1 MIWRNFKVSFF
12 IAKYDSFFKNN
23 SYNRW
28 LNKRKDYVMNYYEKI
43 KNELINNEVYKKVKD
58 YSKNRSDL
66 NTYYKVGK
74 LLNDAG
80 KSYGEGIIKKYS
92 MRLETDLGKKYNE
105 RTLRRFRQFY
115 NLFNKQKWSTVST
128 KLLWSNY
135 VELFKMDDINKIN
148 YYIKITEEQNLSVRK
163 LRDRIKSREYER
175 LDDNTKE
182 KLINKEKVN
191 AGDLIKDPIFIKN
204 KFDTGK
210 ISEKMLMS
218 FILEDIPS
226 FLKQLGEGF
235 TFIENEY
242 PIKIGNRYNY
252 IDMLLYNIY
261 DNCYVVIELKINEIK
276 KEHIGQ
282 VETYMNVIDKNLR
295 TINQSPTIGII
306 VCKKKN
312 GYLFKYVTNKK
323 IYEREYELV

>member
-1 MIWRNFKVSFF
+1 
-12 IAKYDSFFKNN
+12 
-23 SYNRW
+23 
-28 LNKRKDYVMNYYEKI
+28 MNYYEKI
-43 KNELINNEVYKKVKD
+43 KNELINNDVYKKVKD

-92 MRLETDLGKKYNE
+92 DKLTKEFGRKYNY
-105 RTLRRFRQFY
+105 R
-115 NLFNKQKWSTVST
+115 NLFIMRKFYIIFKDENVNALRSQLSWTHYRE
-128 KLLWSNY
+128 LLTLNN
-135 VELFKMDDINKIN
+135 INEIK
-148 YYIKITEEQNLSVRK
+148 YYIKMAETQNLSYRK
-163 LRDRIKSREYER
+163 LRERIKSREYER
-175 LDDNTKE
+175 LEDNTKE
-182 KLINKEKVN
+182 KLINKEEIN
-191 AGDLIKDPIFIKN
+191 AGDLIKDPILIKN
-204 KFDTGK
+204 KFDTDK

-242 PIKIGNRYNY
+242 PIKIGDRYNY

-282 VETYMNVIDKNLR
+282 IETYMNFIDKNLR
-295 TINQSPTIGII
+295 TINQGPTIGII

-312 GYLFKYVTNKK
+312 GYLFKYVTNEN

>member
-1 MIWRNFKVSFF
+1 
-12 IAKYDSFFKNN
+12 
-23 SYNRW
+23 
-28 LNKRKDYVMNYYEKI
+28 MNYYNKI

-92 MRLETDLGKKYNE
+92 DKLTKEFGRKYNY
-105 RTLRRFRQFY
+105 R
-115 NLFNKQKWSTVST
+115 NLFIMRKFYIIFKDENVNAMRSQLSWTHYRE
-128 KLLWSNY
+128 LLTLNN
-135 VELFKMDDINKIN
+135 INEIN
-148 YYIKITEEQNLSVRK
+148 YYIRILEEQNLSYRK
-163 LRDRIKSREYER
+163 LRECIKSREYER
-175 LDDNTKE
+175 LDDKTKE
-182 KLINKEKVN
+182 KLINKEEIN

-204 KFDTGK
+204 KFEAGK

-226 FLKQLGEGF
+226 FLKQLGEGL

-242 PIKIGNRYNY
+242 PIKIGDRYNY

-276 KEHIGQ
+276 KEH
-282 VETYMNVIDKNLR
+282 R
-295 TINQSPTIGII
+295 
-306 VCKKKN
+306 
-312 GYLFKYVTNKK
+312 
-323 IYEREYELV
+323 

>member
-1 MIWRNFKVSFF
+1 
-12 IAKYDSFFKNN
+12 
-23 SYNRW
+23 
-28 LNKRKDYVMNYYEKI
+28 MNYYKKI

-92 MRLETDLGKKYNE
+92 DRLTKELGKGYGLSNLKNM
-105 RTLRRFRQFY
+105 RRFY
-115 NLFNKQKWSTVST
+115 NIAKSQTVSD
-128 KLLWSNY
+128 LLSWSHY
-135 VELFKMDDINKIN
+135 VELLKIDDINKIN
-148 YYIKITEEQNLSVRK
+148 YYIRITEEQNLSVRK
-163 LRDRIKSREYER
+163 LRERIKSSEYER

-191 AGDLIKDPIFIKN
+191 VGDLIKDPILIRN
-204 KFDTGK
+204 KFDTNK
-210 ISEKMLMS
+210 ISEKMLLETILDNLEEFLSEFGDGYS
-218 FILEDIPS
+218 FIKS
-226 FLKQLGEGF
+226 
-235 TFIENEY
+235 EY
-242 PIKIGNRYNY
+242 PIKIGDRYNY

-261 DNCYVVIELKINEIK
+261 DNCYTVIELKINEIK

-282 VETYMNVIDKNLR
+282 VETYMNFIDKNLR

>member
-1 MIWRNFKVSFF
+1 
-12 IAKYDSFFKNN
+12 
-23 SYNRW
+23 
-28 LNKRKDYVMNYYEKI
+28 MNYYKKI

-92 MRLETDLGKKYNE
+92 DRLTKELGKGYGLSNLKNM
-105 RTLRRFRQFY
+105 RRFY
-115 NLFNKQKWSTVST
+115 NVAKSQSLIGQLSWTHYCI
-128 KLLWSNY
+128 LLPLN
-135 VELFKMDDINKIN
+135 DINKIN

-175 LDDNTKE
+175 LDDNTKS

-191 AGDLIKDPIFIKN
+191 VGDLIKNPILIRN
-204 KFDTGK
+204 KFDTNK
-210 ISEKMLMS
+210 ISEKMLLETILDNLEEFLSEFGDGYS
-218 FILEDIPS
+218 FIKS
-226 FLKQLGEGF
+226 
-235 TFIENEY
+235 EY
-242 PIKIGNRYNY
+242 PIKICDRYNY

-261 DNCYVVIELKINEIK
+261 DNCYAVIELKINEIK

-282 VETYMNVIDKNLR
+282 IETYMNVIDKNLK
-295 TINQSPTIGII
+295 TINQNQTIGII

>member
-1 MIWRNFKVSFF
+1 M
-12 IAKYDSFFKNN
+12 
-23 SYNRW
+23 
-28 LNKRKDYVMNYYEKI
+28 DYYKKI
-43 KNELINNEVYKKVKD
+43 KKELINNEVYKKVKD

-92 MRLETDLGKKYNE
+92 DRLTKELGKGYGLSNLKNM
-105 RTLRRFRQFY
+105 RRFY
-115 NLFNKQKWSTVST
+115 NVAKSQSLIGQLSWTHYCI
-128 KLLWSNY
+128 LLPLN
-135 VELFKMDDINKIN
+135 DINKIN

-175 LDDNTKE
+175 LDDNTKS

-191 AGDLIKDPIFIKN
+191 VGDLIKDPILIRN
-204 KFDTGK
+204 KYDTDK
-210 ISEKMLMS
+210 ISEKMLLETILDNLEEFLSEFGDGYS
-218 FILEDIPS
+218 FIKS
-226 FLKQLGEGF
+226 
-235 TFIENEY
+235 EY
-242 PIKIGNRYNY
+242 PIKIGDRYNY

-282 VETYMNVIDKNLR
+282 IETYMNVIDKNLR

>member
-1 MIWRNFKVSFF
+1 
-12 IAKYDSFFKNN
+12 
-23 SYNRW
+23 
-28 LNKRKDYVMNYYEKI
+28 MNYYEKI

-92 MRLETDLGKKYNE
+92 DRLTKELGKGYGLSNLKNM
-105 RTLRRFRQFY
+105 RKFY
-115 NLFNKQKWSTVST
+115 NIAKSQSLIGQLSWTHYCI
-128 KLLWSNY
+128 LLPLN
-135 VELFKMDDINKIN
+135 DINKIN
-148 YYIKITEEQNLSVRK
+148 YYVRITEDQNLSVRK

-175 LDDNTKE
+175 IDDKTKE
-182 KLINKEKVN
+182 KLINKEEIN
-191 AGDLIKDPIFIKN
+191 AGDLIKDPILIKN

-242 PIKIGNRYNY
+242 PIKIGDRYNY

-261 DNCYVVIELKINEIK
+261 DNCYAVIELKINEIK

-295 TINQSPTIGII
+295 SVNQNPTIGII

-312 GYLFKYVTNKK
+312 GYLFKYVTNEN

>member
-1 MIWRNFKVSFF
+1 
-12 IAKYDSFFKNN
+12 
-23 SYNRW
+23 
-28 LNKRKDYVMNYYEKI
+28 MNYYKKI

-92 MRLETDLGKKYNE
+92 DRLTKELGKGYGLSNLKNM
-105 RTLRRFRQFY
+105 RRFY
-115 NLFNKQKWSTVST
+115 NVAKSQSLIGQLSWTHYCI
-128 KLLWSNY
+128 LLPLN
-135 VELFKMDDINKIN
+135 DINKIN

-175 LDDNTKE
+175 LDDNTKS
-182 KLINKEKVN
+182 KLISKEKVN
-191 AGDLIKDPIFIKN
+191 VGDLIKDPILIRN
-204 KFDTGK
+204 KFDTNK
-210 ISEKMLMS
+210 ISEKMLLETILDNLEEFLSEFGDGYS
-218 FILEDIPS
+218 FIKS
-226 FLKQLGEGF
+226 
-235 TFIENEY
+235 EY
-242 PIKIGNRYNY
+242 PIKIGDRYNY

-261 DNCYVVIELKINEIK
+261 DNCYAVIELKINEIK

-282 VETYMNVIDKNLR
+282 VETYMNFIDKNLK
-295 TINQSPTIGII
+295 TINQAPTIGII

>member
-1 MIWRNFKVSFF
+1 
-12 IAKYDSFFKNN
+12 
-23 SYNRW
+23 
-28 LNKRKDYVMNYYEKI
+28 MNYYEEI
-43 KNELINNEVYKKVKD
+43 KNELINNEVYKRVKD

-92 MRLETDLGKKYNE
+92 MRLEIDLGKKYNE

-115 NLFNKQKWSTVST
+115 NLFNIQKWSTVST
-128 KLLWSNY
+128 KLLWSHY
-135 VELFKMDDINKIN
+135 VELLKIDDINKIN
-148 YYIKITEEQNLSVRK
+148 YYVRITEDQNLSVRK

-175 LDDNTKE
+175 LDNDTKE
-182 KLINKEKVN
+182 KLINKEKIN
-191 AGDLIKDPIFIKN
+191 AGDLIKDPILIRN
-204 KFDTGK
+204 KFDTDK

-252 IDMLLYNIY
+252 IDMLLYSIY
-261 DNCYVVIELKINEIK
+261 DNCYVVIELKIKEIK

-282 VETYMNVIDKNLR
+282 VETYMNVIDENLR
-295 TINQSPTIGII
+295 SVNQNPTIGII

-312 GYLFKYVTNKK
+312 GYLFKYVTNEN

>member
-1 MIWRNFKVSFF
+1 
-12 IAKYDSFFKNN
+12 
-23 SYNRW
+23 
-28 LNKRKDYVMNYYEKI
+28 MNYYKKI
-43 KNELINNEVYKKVKD
+43 KNELINNEVYKKVKN

-92 MRLETDLGKKYNE
+92 DRLTKELGKGYGLSNLKNM
-105 RTLRRFRQFY
+105 RRFY
-115 NLFNKQKWSTVST
+115 NIAKSQTVSD
-128 KLLWSNY
+128 LLSWSHY
-135 VELFKMDDINKIN
+135 VELLKIDDINKIN
-148 YYIKITEEQNLSVRK
+148 YYIRITEEQNLSVRK
-163 LRDRIKSREYER
+163 LRDRIKSSEYER

-191 AGDLIKDPIFIKN
+191 AGDLIKDPILIRN
-204 KFDTGK
+204 KFDTSK
-210 ISEKMLMS
+210 ISEKMLLETIMDNLEEFLSEFGDGYS
-218 FILEDIPS
+218 FIKS
-226 FLKQLGEGF
+226 
-235 TFIENEY
+235 EY
-242 PIKIGNRYNY
+242 PIKIGDRYNY

-261 DNCYVVIELKINEIK
+261 DNCYAVIELKINEIK

-282 VETYMNVIDKNLR
+282 VETYMNFIDKNLR
-295 TINQSPTIGII
+295 TINQGPTIGII

>member
-1 MIWRNFKVSFF
+1 
-12 IAKYDSFFKNN
+12 
-23 SYNRW
+23 
-28 LNKRKDYVMNYYEKI
+28 MNYYEKI
-43 KNELINNEVYKKVKD
+43 KNELINNELYKKVKD

-92 MRLETDLGKKYNE
+92 DRLTKELGKGYGLSNLKNM
-105 RTLRRFRQFY
+105 RRFY
-115 NLFNKQKWSTVST
+115 NIAKSQTVSD
-128 KLLWSNY
+128 LLSWSHY
-135 VELFKMDDINKIN
+135 VELLKIDDINKIN
-148 YYIKITEEQNLSVRK
+148 YYIRITEEQNLSVRK
-163 LRDRIKSREYER
+163 LRDRIKSSEYER

-182 KLINKEKVN
+182 KLINKEEVN
-191 AGDLIKDPIFIKN
+191 TGDLIKDPILIRN
-204 KFDTGK
+204 KFDTSK
-210 ISEKMLMS
+210 ISEKMLLETIMDNLEEFLSEFGDGYS
-218 FILEDIPS
+218 FIKS
-226 FLKQLGEGF
+226 
-235 TFIENEY
+235 EY
-242 PIKIGNRYNY
+242 PITIGDRYNY

-261 DNCYVVIELKINEIK
+261 DNCYAVIELKINEIK

-282 VETYMNVIDKNLR
+282 VETYMNFIDKNLR
-295 TINQSPTIGII
+295 TINQGPTIGII

>member
-1 MIWRNFKVSFF
+1 
-12 IAKYDSFFKNN
+12 
-23 SYNRW
+23 
-28 LNKRKDYVMNYYEKI
+28 MNYYNKI

-92 MRLETDLGKKYNE
+92 DRLTKELGKGYGLSNLKNM
-105 RTLRRFRQFY
+105 RRFY
-115 NLFNKQKWSTVST
+115 NIAKSQTVSD
-128 KLLWSNY
+128 LLSWSHY
-135 VELFKMDDINKIN
+135 VELLKIDDINKIN
-148 YYIKITEEQNLSVRK
+148 YYIRITEEQNLSVRK
-163 LRDRIKSREYER
+163 LRKRIKSREYER

-191 AGDLIKDPIFIKN
+191 AGDLIKDPILIKN
-204 KFDTGK
+204 KFDTNK

-242 PIKIGNRYNY
+242 PIKIGDRYNY

-261 DNCYVVIELKINEIK
+261 DNCYAVIELKINEIK

-282 VETYMNVIDKNLR
+282 VETYMNFIDKNLR
-295 TINQSPTIGII
+295 TINQGPSIGII

-312 GYLFKYVTNKK
+312 GYLFKYVTNEN
-323 IYEREYELV
+323 IYEREYKLV

>member
-1 MIWRNFKVSFF
+1 
-12 IAKYDSFFKNN
+12 
-23 SYNRW
+23 
-28 LNKRKDYVMNYYEKI
+28 MNYYEKI

-58 YSKNRSDL
+58 YLKNRSDL

-115 NLFNKQKWSTVST
+115 NLFNKQKWSPLATTLS
-128 KLLWSNY
+128 WSHY
-135 VELFKMDDINKIN
+135 CELMAIKNINEMK
-148 YYIKITEEQNLSVRK
+148 YYIKIAENQNLSKRK
-163 LRDRIKSREYER
+163 LRERIKSREYER

-182 KLINKEKVN
+182 KLINKEEIN
-191 AGDLIKDPIFIKN
+191 AGDLIKDPILIRN
-204 KFDTGK
+204 KFDTSK
-210 ISEKMLMS
+210 ISEKMLLETIMDNLEEFLSEFGDGYS
-218 FILEDIPS
+218 FIKS
-226 FLKQLGEGF
+226 G
-235 TFIENEY
+235 Y
-242 PIKIGNRYNY
+242 PIKIGDRYNY

-261 DNCYVVIELKINEIK
+261 DNCYEVIELKINEIK

-282 VETYMNVIDKNLR
+282 IETYMNVIDKNLK
-295 TINQSPTIGII
+295 TINQNQTIGII

>member
-1 MIWRNFKVSFF
+1 
-12 IAKYDSFFKNN
+12 
-23 SYNRW
+23 
-28 LNKRKDYVMNYYEKI
+28 MNYYKKI

-92 MRLETDLGKKYNE
+92 DRLTKELGKGYGLSNLKNM
-105 RTLRRFRQFY
+105 RRFY
-115 NLFNKQKWSTVST
+115 NVAKSQSLIGQLSWTHYCI
-128 KLLWSNY
+128 LLPLN
-135 VELFKMDDINKIN
+135 DINKIN

-163 LRDRIKSREYER
+163 LRERIKSREYER

-182 KLINKEKVN
+182 KLINKEEIN
-191 AGDLIKDPIFIKN
+191 AGDLIKDPILIRN
-204 KFDTGK
+204 KFDTNK
-210 ISEKMLMS
+210 ISEKMLLETIMDNLEEFLSEFGDGYS
-218 FILEDIPS
+218 FIKS
-226 FLKQLGEGF
+226 
-235 TFIENEY
+235 EY
-242 PIKIGNRYNY
+242 PIKIGDRYNY

-261 DNCYVVIELKINEIK
+261 DNCYAVIELKINEIK

-282 VETYMNVIDKNLR
+282 IETYMNVIDKNLK
-295 TINQSPTIGII
+295 TINQNQTIGII

>member
-1 MIWRNFKVSFF
+1 
-12 IAKYDSFFKNN
+12 
-23 SYNRW
+23 
-28 LNKRKDYVMNYYEKI
+28 MNYYKKI
-43 KNELINNEVYKKVKD
+43 KNELINNEVNKKVKD

-92 MRLETDLGKKYNE
+92 DKLTKEFGRKYNY
-105 RTLRRFRQFY
+105 R
-115 NLFNKQKWSTVST
+115 NLFIMRKFYIIFKDENVNALRSQLSWTHYRE
-128 KLLWSNY
+128 LLTLNN
-135 VELFKMDDINKIN
+135 INEIK
-148 YYIKITEEQNLSVRK
+148 YYIKIAETQNLSYRK
-163 LRDRIKSREYER
+163 LRKRIKSREYER
-175 LDDNTKE
+175 LDDKTKE
-182 KLINKEKVN
+182 KLINKEKIN
-191 AGDLIKDPIFIKN
+191 AGDLINDPILIRN
-204 KFDTGK
+204 KFDTDK

-242 PIKIGNRYNY
+242 PIKIGDRYNY
-252 IDMLLYNIY
+252 IDILLYNIY

-282 VETYMNVIDKNLR
+282 IETYMNVIDKNLR
-295 TINQSPTIGII
+295 TVNQGPTIGII

-312 GYLFKYVTNKK
+312 GYLFKYVTNEK
-323 IYEREYELV
+323 IYEREYKLV

>member
-1 MIWRNFKVSFF
+1 
-12 IAKYDSFFKNN
+12 
-23 SYNRW
+23 
-28 LNKRKDYVMNYYEKI
+28 MNYYKKI

-92 MRLETDLGKKYNE
+92 DKLAKEFGRKYNY
-105 RTLRRFRQFY
+105 R
-115 NLFNKQKWSTVST
+115 NLFIMRKFYIIFKDENVNALRSQLSWTHYRE
-128 KLLWSNY
+128 LLTLNN
-135 VELFKMDDINKIN
+135 INEIN
-148 YYIKITEEQNLSVRK
+148 YYIRISETQNLSYRK

-175 LDDNTKE
+175 LDDKTKE

-191 AGDLIKDPIFIKN
+191 VGDLIKDPILIKN
-204 KFDTGK
+204 KFDTDK

-242 PIKIGNRYNY
+242 PIKIGDRYNY

-282 VETYMNVIDKNLR
+282 VETYMNVIDENLR
-295 TINQSPTIGII
+295 SVNQNPTIGII

-312 GYLFKYVTNKK
+312 GYLFKYVTNEN
-323 IYEREYELV
+323 IYEREYKLV

>member
-1 MIWRNFKVSFF
+1 M
-12 IAKYDSFFKNN
+12 
-23 SYNRW
+23 
-28 LNKRKDYVMNYYEKI
+28 DYYKKI

-92 MRLETDLGKKYNE
+92 DRLTKELGKGYGLSNLKNM
-105 RTLRRFRQFY
+105 RRFY
-115 NLFNKQKWSTVST
+115 NVAKSQSLIGQLSWTHYCI
-128 KLLWSNY
+128 LLPLN
-135 VELFKMDDINKIN
+135 DINKIN

-163 LRDRIKSREYER
+163 LRDRIKSREYDR
-175 LDDNTKE
+175 LDDNTKS

-191 AGDLIKDPIFIKN
+191 VGDLIKDPILIRN
-204 KFDTGK
+204 KFDTNK
-210 ISEKMLMS
+210 ISEKMLLETILDNLEEFLSEFGDGYS
-218 FILEDIPS
+218 FIKS
-226 FLKQLGEGF
+226 G
-235 TFIENEY
+235 Y
-242 PIKIGNRYNY
+242 PIKIGDRYNY

-261 DNCYVVIELKINEIK
+261 DNCYAVIELKINEIK

-282 VETYMNVIDKNLR
+282 IETYMNVIDKNLK
-295 TINQSPTIGII
+295 TINQNQTIGII

>member
-1 MIWRNFKVSFF
+1 MALIP
-12 IAKYDSFFKNN
+12 
-23 SYNRW
+23 
-28 LNKRKDYVMNYYEKI
+28 
-43 KNELINNEVYKKVKD
+43 INNV
-58 YSKNRSDL
+58 
-66 NTYYKVGK
+66 
-74 LLNDAG
+74 
-80 KSYGEGIIKKYS
+80 
-92 MRLETDLGKKYNE
+92 
-105 RTLRRFRQFY
+105 
-115 NLFNKQKWSTVST
+115 
-128 KLLWSNY
+128 
-135 VELFKMDDINKIN
+135 NKIN
-148 YYIKITEEQNLSVRK
+148 YYIRISEEQNLSYRK
-163 LRDRIKSREYER
+163 LRKRIKSREYEW

-191 AGDLIKDPIFIKN
+191 AGDLIKDPILIKN
-204 KFDTGK
+204 KFDADK

-282 VETYMNVIDKNLR
+282 VETYMNFIDKNLR
-295 TINQSPTIGII
+295 TINQGGILGAI
-306 VCKKKN
+306 FS
-312 GYLFKYVTNKK
+312 YLFV
-323 IYEREYELV
+323 LAFDVLG

>member
-1 MIWRNFKVSFF
+1 
-12 IAKYDSFFKNN
+12 
-23 SYNRW
+23 
-28 LNKRKDYVMNYYEKI
+28 MNYYKKI

-92 MRLETDLGKKYNE
+92 DKLTKEFGRKYNY
-105 RTLRRFRQFY
+105 R
-115 NLFNKQKWSTVST
+115 NLFIMRKFYIIFKDENVNALRSQLSWTHYRE
-128 KLLWSNY
+128 LLTLNN
-135 VELFKMDDINKIN
+135 INEIK
-148 YYIKITEEQNLSVRK
+148 YYIKIAETQNLSYRK
-163 LRDRIKSREYER
+163 LRKRIKSREYER
-175 LDDNTKE
+175 LDDKTKE
-182 KLINKEKVN
+182 KLINKEKIN
-191 AGDLIKDPIFIKN
+191 AGDLINDPILIRN
-204 KFDTGK
+204 KFDTDK

-242 PIKIGNRYNY
+242 PIKIGDRYNY
-252 IDMLLYNIY
+252 IDILLYNIY

-282 VETYMNVIDKNLR
+282 IETYMNFIDKNLR
-295 TINQSPTIGII
+295 TVNQGPTIGII

-312 GYLFKYVTNKK
+312 GYLFKFVTNEN

>member
-1 MIWRNFKVSFF
+1 
-12 IAKYDSFFKNN
+12 
-23 SYNRW
+23 
-28 LNKRKDYVMNYYEKI
+28 MNYYKKI

-92 MRLETDLGKKYNE
+92 DRLTKELGKGYGLSSLKNM
-105 RTLRRFRQFY
+105 RRFY
-115 NLFNKQKWSTVST
+115 NVAKSQSLIGQLSWTHYCI
-128 KLLWSNY
+128 LLPLN
-135 VELFKMDDINKIN
+135 DINKIN
-148 YYIKITEEQNLSVRK
+148 YYIRITEEQNLSVRK

-175 LDDNTKE
+175 LDDNTKS

-191 AGDLIKDPIFIKN
+191 VGDLIKDPILIRN
-204 KFDTGK
+204 KFDTNK
-210 ISEKMLMS
+210 ISEKMLLETILDNLEEFLSEFGDGYS
-218 FILEDIPS
+218 FIKS
-226 FLKQLGEGF
+226 
-235 TFIENEY
+235 EY
-242 PIKIGNRYNY
+242 PIKIGDRYNY

-261 DNCYVVIELKINEIK
+261 DNCYAVIELKINEIK

-282 VETYMNVIDKNLR
+282 IETYMNVIDKNLK
-295 TINQSPTIGII
+295 TINQNQTIGII

>member
-1 MIWRNFKVSFF
+1 M
-12 IAKYDSFFKNN
+12 
-23 SYNRW
+23 
-28 LNKRKDYVMNYYEKI
+28 DYYKKI

-92 MRLETDLGKKYNE
+92 DRLTKELGKGYGLSNLKNM
-105 RTLRRFRQFY
+105 RRFY
-115 NLFNKQKWSTVST
+115 NVAKSQSLIGQLSWTHYCI
-128 KLLWSNY
+128 LLPLN
-135 VELFKMDDINKIN
+135 DINKIN

-175 LDDNTKE
+175 LDDNTKS
-182 KLINKEKVN
+182 KLISKEKVN
-191 AGDLIKDPIFIKN
+191 VGDLIKDPILIRN
-204 KFDTGK
+204 KFDTNK
-210 ISEKMLMS
+210 ISEKMLLETILDNLEEFLSEFGDGYS
-218 FILEDIPS
+218 FIKS
-226 FLKQLGEGF
+226 
-235 TFIENEY
+235 EY
-242 PIKIGNRYNY
+242 PIKIGDRYNY

-261 DNCYVVIELKINEIK
+261 DNCYAVIELKINEIK
-276 KEHIGQ
+276 KEHIGKI
-282 VETYMNVIDKNLR
+282 ETYMNVIDKNLR
-295 TINQSPTIGII
+295 TINQSPTSGII

>member
-1 MIWRNFKVSFF
+1 
-12 IAKYDSFFKNN
+12 
-23 SYNRW
+23 
-28 LNKRKDYVMNYYEKI
+28 MNYYNKI

-92 MRLETDLGKKYNE
+92 DKLTKEFGRKYNY
-105 RTLRRFRQFY
+105 R
-115 NLFNKQKWSTVST
+115 NLFIMRKFYIIFKDENVNAMRSQLSWTHYRE
-128 KLLWSNY
+128 LLTLNN
-135 VELFKMDDINKIN
+135 INEIN
-148 YYIKITEEQNLSVRK
+148 YYIRILEEQNLSYRK
-163 LRDRIKSREYER
+163 LRERIKSREYER
-175 LDDNTKE
+175 LDNKTKE

-191 AGDLIKDPIFIKN
+191 AGDLIKDPILIRN
-204 KFDTGK
+204 KFDTDK

-276 KEHIGQ
+276 KEH
-282 VETYMNVIDKNLR
+282 R
-295 TINQSPTIGII
+295 
-306 VCKKKN
+306 
-312 GYLFKYVTNKK
+312 
-323 IYEREYELV
+323 

>member
-1 MIWRNFKVSFF
+1 
-12 IAKYDSFFKNN
+12 
-23 SYNRW
+23 
-28 LNKRKDYVMNYYEKI
+28 MNYYNKI

-92 MRLETDLGKKYNE
+92 DRLTKELGKGYGLSNLKNM
-105 RTLRRFRQFY
+105 RRFY
-115 NLFNKQKWSTVST
+115 NIAKSQTVSD
-128 KLLWSNY
+128 LLSWSHY
-135 VELFKMDDINKIN
+135 VELLKIDDINKIN
-148 YYIKITEEQNLSVRK
+148 YYIRITEEQNLSVRK
-163 LRDRIKSREYER
+163 LRKRIKSREYER

-191 AGDLIKDPIFIKN
+191 AGDLIKDPILIKN
-204 KFDTGK
+204 KFDADK

-242 PIKIGNRYNY
+242 PIKMGDRYNY

-261 DNCYVVIELKINEIK
+261 DNCYAVIELKINEIK

-282 VETYMNVIDKNLR
+282 VETYMNFIDKNLR
-295 TINQSPTIGII
+295 TINQGPSIGII

-312 GYLFKYVTNKK
+312 GYLFKYVTNEN
-323 IYEREYELV
+323 IYEREYKLV

>member
-1 MIWRNFKVSFF
+1 
-12 IAKYDSFFKNN
+12 
-23 SYNRW
+23 
-28 LNKRKDYVMNYYEKI
+28 MNYYKKI
-43 KNELINNEVYKKVKD
+43 KNELINNEVYKKVKN

-80 KSYGEGIIKKYS
+80 KSYGEGIIKKHS
-92 MRLETDLGKKYNE
+92 DKLTKEFGRKYNY
-105 RTLRRFRQFY
+105 R
-115 NLFNKQKWSTVST
+115 NLFIMRKFYIIFKDENVNALRSQLSWTHYRE
-128 KLLWSNY
+128 LLTLNN
-135 VELFKMDDINKIN
+135 INEIK
-148 YYIKITEEQNLSVRK
+148 YYIKIAETQNLSYRK
-163 LRDRIKSREYER
+163 LRKRIKSREYER
-175 LDDNTKE
+175 LDDNTKS

-191 AGDLIKDPIFIKN
+191 VGDLIKDPILIRN
-204 KFDTGK
+204 KFDTDK

-242 PIKIGNRYNY
+242 PIKIGDRYNY
-252 IDMLLYNIY
+252 IDILLYNIY

-282 VETYMNVIDKNLR
+282 IETYMNFIDKNLR
-295 TINQSPTIGII
+295 TVNQGPTIGII

-312 GYLFKYVTNKK
+312 GYLFKYVTNEK
-323 IYEREYELV
+323 IYEREYKLV

>member
-1 MIWRNFKVSFF
+1 
-12 IAKYDSFFKNN
+12 
-23 SYNRW
+23 
-28 LNKRKDYVMNYYEKI
+28 MNYYKKI

-92 MRLETDLGKKYNE
+92 DKLTKEFGRKYNY
-105 RTLRRFRQFY
+105 R
-115 NLFNKQKWSTVST
+115 NLFIMRKFYIIFKDENVNALRSQLSWTHYRE
-128 KLLWSNY
+128 LLTLNN
-135 VELFKMDDINKIN
+135 INEIK
-148 YYIKITEEQNLSVRK
+148 YYIKIAETQNLSYRK
-163 LRDRIKSREYER
+163 LRKRIKSREYER
-175 LDDNTKE
+175 LDDKTKE
-182 KLINKEKVN
+182 KLINKEKIN
-191 AGDLIKDPIFIKN
+191 AGDLINDPILIRN
-204 KFDTGK
+204 KFDTDK

-242 PIKIGNRYNY
+242 PIKIGDRYNY
-252 IDMLLYNIY
+252 IDILLYNIY

-282 VETYMNVIDKNLR
+282 IEMYMNFIDKNLR
-295 TINQSPTIGII
+295 TVNQGPTIGII

-312 GYLFKYVTNKK
+312 GYLFKYVTNEK
-323 IYEREYELV
+323 IYEREYKLE

>member
-1 MIWRNFKVSFF
+1 
-12 IAKYDSFFKNN
+12 
-23 SYNRW
+23 
-28 LNKRKDYVMNYYEKI
+28 MNYYKKI

-92 MRLETDLGKKYNE
+92 DKLTKEFGRKYNY
-105 RTLRRFRQFY
+105 R
-115 NLFNKQKWSTVST
+115 NLFIMRKFYIIFKDENVNALRSQLSWTHYRE
-128 KLLWSNY
+128 LLTLNN
-135 VELFKMDDINKIN
+135 INEIK
-148 YYIKITEEQNLSVRK
+148 YYIKIAETQNLSYRK
-163 LRDRIKSREYER
+163 LRKRIKSREYER
-175 LDDNTKE
+175 LDDKTKE
-182 KLINKEKVN
+182 KLINKEEIN
-191 AGDLIKDPIFIKN
+191 AGDLIKDPILIRN
-204 KFDTGK
+204 KFDTDK

-242 PIKIGNRYNY
+242 PIKIGDRYNY
-252 IDMLLYNIY
+252 IDILLYNIY

-282 VETYMNVIDKNLR
+282 IETYMNFIDKNLR
-295 TINQSPTIGII
+295 TINQGPTIGII